1 MRAAILILS
10 DRGARGERADA
21 SGPALAK
28 WLKAQGV
35 EIARCDVIA
44 DEAVLITEHL
54 QTWADSGSYDL
65 ILTCGGTGVSPRDV
79 TPEATLPVLERVIP
93 GFGEVMRAKS
103 LTKTPHAMISRA
115 LAGIR
120 GHALIINLPGSP
132 KGAIENLE
140 AVWPA
145 IPHCVA
151 KLQGDPEECGQPLV
165 PPVTP
170 PKRREVQA
178 VAFVAPSGTGKTTLI
193 EKVIAELKSRGWRV
207 GAIKHDA
214 HRMEID
220 HPGKDSHRM
229 TAAGA
234 DTMLITSREK
244 LALVKRHQEAPALPE
259 ILTQYFADMEIVLI
273 EGFKQSAIPKIEV
286 HRRDTGVPLLCRGGF
301 NDPTLLAI
309 ASDCQ
314 LDVDVPL
321 FDLDDAA
328 GIASF
333 IEDIVKRV

>member
-1 MRAAILILS
+1 MRAALLILS

-21 SGPALAK
+21 SGPALEK
-28 WLKAQGV
+28 WLAAQGV
-35 EIARCDVIA
+35 ETARCEVIP
-44 DEAVLITEHL
+44 DEAAMISARL
-54 QTWADSGSYDL
+54 QEWADSQTFDL

-79 TPEATLPVLERVIP
+79 TPDATLPVLERVIP

-103 LTKTPHAMISRA
+103 LEKTPHAMISRA

-120 GHALIINLPGSP
+120 KHSLIINLPGSP

-151 KLQGDPEECGQPLV
+151 KLQGDPEECGQALLSPV
-165 PPVTP
+165 PPL
-170 PKRREVQA
+170 KKREVQA

-193 EKVIAELKSRGWRV
+193 EKVIGELKSRGWRV

-220 HPGKDSHRM
+220 HPGKDSYRM

-234 DTMLITSREK
+234 DTTLITSGDK
-244 LALVKRHQEAPALPE
+244 LALVKRHQEAPSLSE
-259 ILTQYFADMEIVLI
+259 LLTQYFADMEIVLI
-273 EGFKQSAIPKIEV
+273 EGFKQSHIPKIEV
-286 HRRDTGVPLLCRGGF
+286 YRRAASPSLICRGGF
-301 NDPTLLAI
+301 NDPNLLAI
-309 ASDCQ
+309 ASDCE

-321 FDLDDAA
+321 FDLDDVA

-333 IEDIVKRV
+333 IEGRLR